1 MADKLQ
7 AIKDLHG
14 YTSDAE
20 LGKAI
25 GVSRQTVTRCLKRSH
40 AIDVDTLQAIGDA
53 FKIAYPKLLDGEIS
67 DEKTAQNDPPK
78 APSGITPRSVK
89 GNIPNFTK
97 GSAKRNVHRKP

>member
-53 FKIAYPKLLDGEIS
+53 FKIAYPKLLEGDIS
-67 DEKTAQNDPPK
+67 EGNAQDDPPH
-78 APSGITPRSVK
+78 GVTPRSVK

-97 GSAKRNVHRKP
+97 GSTKRNVHRKP